1 MRICFI
7 MPHSV
12 SLMTRVSKRHV
23 GEGASAKKIQ
33 KDAWKLLPNRDWPE
47 PSIFLTHPKPTV
59 PHAVKLYYFALSE
72 DKVEEKP
79 KPWNLSSTICN
90 QTLKST

>member
-1 MRICFI
+1 MFYHASFCKSDDQGFKETCGRRDKCKKYKKT
-7 MPHSV
+7 HGNCCLTETGQ
-12 SLMTRVSKRHV
+12 SLH
-23 GEGASAKKIQ
+23 
-33 KDAWKLLPNRDWPE
+33 
-47 PSIFLTHPKPTV
+47 FLTHSKPTV

-79 KPWNLSSTICN
+79 KSWNLSSTICN

>member
-1 MRICFI
+1 MFY
-7 MPHSV
+7 H
-12 SLMTRVSKRHV
+12 
-23 GEGASAKKIQ
+23 ASFCKSDDQGFKETCGRRDKCKKIQ

-47 PSIFLTHPKPTV
+47 PSIFLTRPKPTV